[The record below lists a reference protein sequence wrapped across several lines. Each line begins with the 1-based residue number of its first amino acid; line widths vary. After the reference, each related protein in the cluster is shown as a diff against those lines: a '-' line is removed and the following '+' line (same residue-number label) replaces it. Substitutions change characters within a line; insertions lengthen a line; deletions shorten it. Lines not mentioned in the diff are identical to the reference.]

1 MAMGR
6 PRKEIDK
13 AEFEKLCAMQC
24 TRDEICGWFDVS
36 QKTLEG
42 WCKRTY
48 GDTFSPVFNQK
59 RSIGKISLRR
69 AQYQAALGGNTA
81 LLIWLGR
88 NYLGQTDK
96 VEIDLHESDAPDDG
110 LSASLRELASG
121 LESDER

>member
-13 AEFEKLCAMQC
+13 AEFEKLCAIQC
-24 TRDEICGWFDVS
+24 TLDEICGWFGVS
-36 QKTLEG
+36 KKTLEA

-48 GDTFSPVFNQK
+48 GDTFSTVFYQK
-59 RSIGKISLRR
+59 RGIGKISLRR
-69 AQYQAALGGNTA
+69 AQYQSAMGGNSA

-88 NYLGQTDK
+88 NWLGQTDK
-96 VEIDLHESDAPDDG
+96 VEIDLHESDTPDDG
-110 LSASLRELASG
+110 LSKSLRELASG

>member
-6 PRKEIDK
+6 PCKEIDK

-24 TRDEICGWFDVS
+24 TLDEICGWFGVS
-36 QKTLEG
+36 SKTLEA

-48 GDTFSPVFNQK
+48 SDTFSHIFSQK

-69 AQYQAALGGNTA
+69 AQYQSAMSGNPA

-88 NYLGQTDK
+88 NWLGQTDK
-96 VEIDLHESDAPDDG
+96 VEIDVRDERAPDDA
-110 LSASLRELASG
+110 LSKSLRELAEG
-121 LESDER
+121 LESDD

>member
-13 AEFEKLCAMQC
+13 AEFEKLCAMQY
-24 TRDEICGWFDVS
+24 TLDEICGWFGVS
-36 QKTLEG
+36 KKTLEA

-48 GDTFSPVFNQK
+48 GDTFSTVFNQK

-69 AQYQAALGGNTA
+69 AQYQSAMGGNSA

-88 NYLGQTDK
+88 NWLGQTDK

-110 LSASLRELASG
+110 LSASLRELASE
-121 LESDER
+121 LESDD

>member
-13 AEFEKLCAMQC
+13 AEFEKLCAIQC
-24 TRDEICGWFDVS
+24 TRDEICGWFGIT
-36 QKTLEG
+36 QKTLEA

-59 RSIGKISLRR
+59 RGVGKISLRR
-69 AQYQAALGGNTA
+69 AQYQSAMNGNPA

-88 NYLGQTDK
+88 NWLGQTDK
-96 VEIDLHESDAPDDG
+96 VEVDVHDERAPDDA
-110 LSASLRELASG
+110 LSKSLRELAEG
-121 LESDER
+121 LESDD